1 VVAALARGALP
12 RDALAGKMTAKI
24 KDLLGRRALA
34 PMLVF
39 LFLSAGYL
47 YAFPQAN
54 VFYAGAVLLHALVGV
69 VASLYLAILLFR
81 VLRDASAIARL
92 GWLLIFAAAILGI
105 VLIKTGTSRPEW
117 NRVYLHIAVALAGSG
132 ILFADW
138 AGRKGWLSPG
148 FVKAAARYAA
158 CFLLLAGLS
167 AAAWY
172 SRNSRW
178 QSHARIQNPADA
190 PETMND
196 EGDGPQGDFFPSS
209 AQVYG
214 HQKIP
219 SKFFME
225 SDSCQRCHADIYQQ
239 WFSSA
244 HHFSSFNNQ
253 WYRKSIEYMQERVGT
268 KPSKWCGG
276 CHDPAVLYSGLM
288 DTPIKEI
295 VHRPESQAGLGCMMC
310 HSIANVKSTMG
321 QGDFYLEYPKLH
333 EMAASKNPVV
343 RTLHDFLVKLNPE
356 PHRRVFLK
364 PFMRDQTPEFCSSC
378 HKVHLD
384 VPVNHYRWIRGF
396 NEYDN
401 WQASGVSG
409 QGARSFYYPP
419 RSQQCADCHMPL
431 THSGDFGNVS
441 GFVHSHRF
449 PGANTAVPT
458 ANEDADQLKLT
469 ENFLKNGILS
479 VDIFA
484 ISPEQVQA
492 KQVATPQSDLATTFA
507 VGEEAESKIASA
519 TAEATPIS
527 APLNRVQPV
536 LRRGDTVRVDVVVRT
551 KKVGHFFPGG
561 TVDAYDT
568 WLELKATDDKGQT
581 VFWSGMVEDN
591 GKGPVEKGAHFYR
604 SLQIDEHGNPINK
617 RNAWSTRSVVY
628 VRLIP
633 PGAADTVHYR
643 MHIPENAG
651 NNITLHARLCYRKFA
666 WWNTQFAFAGITDPS
681 QPKSEMTPGYDDNK
695 YVFTGA
701 MQGLSAKE
709 QKIPDLPVVAIAE
722 NEVTLSVAPHNTPA
736 AQPETDLRAEDWQ
749 RWNDYGIGLLLQ
761 GDLKGAEAA
770 FEKVTQIDSKNPD
783 GWVNI
788 GRAAV
793 QEGDMDRAR
802 SVLEKAIA
810 LKPELARAHYFYA
823 RVLRSD
829 GNYDGAADE
838 LRKVLA
844 QYPRDRVALNDLGR
858 VLFLKRKYPDA
869 VEALNSVLAIDP
881 EDLQAHYNLMLCYK
895 GLGDEKQAHDH
906 EVRYLRFKADE
917 SAQTITGPYRQAH
930 PEDNNERQAI
940 HEHMS
945 VPLPA
950 LKQTHVGTGVPAR
963 PAEQGSAYAS
973 VNPSARGS
981 K

>member
-1 VVAALARGALP
+1 MFPKLNSF
-12 RDALAGKMTAKI
+12 
-24 KDLLGRRALA
+24 LGRRLLT

-39 LFLSAGYL
+39 LFLSAIYL

-54 VFYAGAVLLHALVGV
+54 VFYAAIVLLHALVGTI
-69 VASLYLAILLFR
+69 ASVYLLVFLFGLLHR
-81 VLRDASAIARL
+81 GSWMART
-92 GWLLIFAAAILGI
+92 GWLLITGSATLGI
-105 VLIKTGTSRPEW
+105 VLLKVGALRADYKW
-117 NRVYLHIAVALAGSG
+117 FYLHMILGLAGAG
-132 ILFADW
+132 VLFADW
-138 AGRKGWLSPG
+138 AGRSGWLSPG
-148 FVKAAARYAA
+148 FGRAALRYSLCAAALVALS
-158 CFLLLAGLS
+158 FAGY
-167 AAAWY
+167 Y

-178 QSHARIQNPADA
+178 QNSSRIQNPADA

-196 EGDGPQGDFFPSS
+196 EGDGPSGDFFPSS

-214 HQKIP
+214 RQKIP

-225 SDSCQRCHADIYQQ
+225 SDSCQRCHADIYKE
-239 WFSSA
+239 WSSSA

-253 WYRKSIEYMQERVGT
+253 WYRKSVEYMQDRLGT

-288 DTPIKEI
+288 DTPIKQI

-310 HSIANVKSTMG
+310 HSIAKVKSTMG

-333 EMAASKNPVV
+333 ELAASKNPLV
-343 RTLHDFLVKLNPE
+343 RTVHDFLVNLNPE

-364 PFMRDQTPEFCSSC
+364 PFMRDQTAEFCSSC

-384 VPVNHYRWIRGF
+384 VPVNQYRWIRGF

-419 RSQQCADCHMPL
+419 HSQQCADCHMPL
-431 THSGDFGNVS
+431 THSADMGNVN

-449 PGANTAVPT
+449 PAANTAVPT

-469 ENFLKNGILS
+469 ESFLKSGILS

-484 ISPEQVQA
+484 ISPESMQS
-492 KQVATPQSDLATTFA
+492 KPLATPQSDIQTTFA
-507 VGEEAESKIASA
+507 VGEEAESKIAAA
-519 TAEATPIS
+519 TTEASPIT
-527 APLNRVQPV
+527 APLNRVRPS

-551 KKVGHFFPGG
+551 KKIGHFFPGG
-561 TVDAYDT
+561 TVDADDT
-568 WLELKATDDKGQT
+568 WLELKATDDKNQT

-633 PGAADTVHYR
+633 PGAADTVHYQ
-643 MHIPENAG
+643 MHIPESIG
-651 NNITLHARLCYRKFA
+651 NKITLHARLCYRKFA
-666 WWNTQFAFAGITDPS
+666 WWNTQFAFAGVPEGDKPGD
-681 QPKSEMTPGYDDNK
+681 QGPGYDDRK
-695 YVFTGA
+695 YAFTGSLS
-701 MQGLSAKE
+701 GVSAKQE
-709 QKIPDLPVVAIAE
+709 KIPDVPIIAIAE
-722 NEVTLSVAPHNTPA
+722 DQVTLNVGPRSTPPL
-736 AQPETDLRAEDWQ
+736 QPKTELRGEDWQ

-770 FEKVTQIDSKNPD
+770 FEKVTQIDPRNPD

-802 SVLEKAIA
+802 TVLTKAIE
-810 LKPELARAHYFYA
+810 LSPDLARAHYFYA

-829 GNYDGAADE
+829 GNYDGSAVE
-838 LRKVLA
+838 LRKVLT
-844 QYPRDRVALNDLGR
+844 QYPRDRVAINDLGR
-858 VLFLKRKYPDA
+858 IQFLQRKYK
-869 VEALNSVLAIDP
+869 EAISTLNGVLAVDP
-881 EDLQAHYNLMLCYK
+881 EDLQAQYNLMLCYN
-895 GLGDEKQAHDH
+895 GLGDEKQAKEHQA
-906 EVRYLRFKADE
+906 RYLRFKADE

-940 HEHMS
+940 HEHVS
-945 VPLPA
+945 VPLRDLTQTTASPA
-950 LKQTHVGTGVPAR
+950 GTGKNHVRTGALTRPVERSSTYPATNSITR
-963 PAEQGSAYAS
+963 ES
-973 VNPSARGS
+973 R
-981 K
+981 

>member
-1 VVAALARGALP
+1 MSSKLSHLF
-12 RDALAGKMTAKI
+12 
-24 KDLLGRRALA
+24 GRRLLA

-39 LFLSAGYL
+39 LFVSAVYL
-47 YAFPQAN
+47 YAFPQPN
-54 VFYAGAVLLHALVGV
+54 VFYAIVVLLHAFVGLVTAV
-69 VASLYLAILLFR
+69 YLLVLLFGQIR
-81 VLRDASAIARL
+81 SGSWMARI
-92 GWLLIFAAAILGI
+92 GWLLIVASATLGV
-105 VLIKTGTSRPEW
+105 VLFKIGALRADYNW
-117 NRVYLHIAVALAGSG
+117 LYAHILAGLAGAG

-138 AGRKGWLSPG
+138 AGRRGWLSLG
-148 FVKAAARYAA
+148 VGRAVLRYTA
-158 CFLLLAGLS
+158 CILALGALGG
-167 AAAWY
+167 AGWY

-178 QSHARIQNPADA
+178 QDSTRIQNPADA

-196 EGDGPQGDFFPSS
+196 EGDGPEGDFFPSS

-214 HQKIP
+214 KQKIP

-225 SDSCQRCHADIYQQ
+225 SDSCQRCHADIYKQ
-239 WFSSA
+239 WQSSA

-253 WYRKSIEYMQERVGT
+253 WYRKSIEYMQDRVGT

-288 DTPIKEI
+288 DTPIKQI

-321 QGDFYLEYPKLH
+321 QADFYLEYPKLH
-333 EMAASKNPVV
+333 ELAASKNPLV
-343 RTLHDFLVKLNPE
+343 RTIHDFLVKLNPE

-364 PFMRDQTPEFCSSC
+364 PFMRDQTAEFCSSC

-409 QGARSFYYPP
+409 QGARSFYYPAH
-419 RSQQCADCHMPL
+419 SQQCADCHMPM
-431 THSGDFGNVS
+431 THSADMGNVN
-441 GFVHSHRF
+441 GFIHSHRF

-469 ENFLKNGILS
+469 ENFLKSGILS

-484 ISPEQVQA
+484 VSPEAIQA
-492 KQVATPQSDLATTFA
+492 KAVATPQSDIQTTFA
-507 VGEEAESKIASA
+507 VGEEAESKVASA
-519 TAEATPIS
+519 TTEASPIS
-527 APLNRVQPV
+527 APLNRIQPV

-568 WLELKATDDKGQT
+568 WLELKATDDRDQT
-581 VFWSGMVEDN
+581 IFWSGMVEDN
-591 GKGPVEKGAHFYR
+591 GKGPVERGAHFYR

-633 PGAADTVHYR
+633 PGAADTVHYQ
-643 MHIPENAG
+643 MHIPQSVG
-651 NNITLHARLCYRKFA
+651 NKIMLHARLCYRKFA
-666 WWNTQFAFAGITDPS
+666 WWNTQFAFAGVAADQTEGD
-681 QPKSEMTPGYDDNK
+681 QGPGYDDRK
-695 YVFTGA
+695 YVFTGS
-701 MQGLSAKE
+701 MKGISAKE
-709 QKIPDLPVVAIAE
+709 EKIPDVPIVAIAE
-722 NEVTLSVAPHNTPA
+722 DTVTLNVASHNAPA
-736 AQPETDLRAEDWQ
+736 LQPKTDLRAEDWQ

-770 FEKVTQIDSKNPD
+770 FQKVTEIDPKNPD
-783 GWVNI
+783 GWVNL

-793 QEGDMDRAR
+793 QEGEMDRAR
-802 SVLEKAIA
+802 TVLEKAIS
-810 LKPELARAHYFYA
+810 LSPNLARAHYFYA

-829 GNYDGAADE
+829 GNYDAAAAE

-844 QYPRDRVALNDLGR
+844 QYPRDRVAINDLGR
-858 VLFLKRKYPDA
+858 IQFLQRNYKDA
-869 VEALNSVLAIDP
+869 IRTLNGVLAIDP
-881 EDLQAHYNLMLCYK
+881 EDLQAQYNLMLCYS
-895 GLGDEKQAHDH
+895 GIGDEKQAKEHQA
-906 EVRYLRFKADE
+906 RYLRFKADE
-917 SAQTITGPYRQAH
+917 AAQTITGPYRQAH

-940 HEHMS
+940 HEHVS
-945 VPLPA
+945 VPLPI
-950 LKQTHVGTGVPAR
+950 LKASKNHVGTGALAR
-963 PAEQGSAYAS
+963 SVERSSTYAS
-973 VNPSARGS
+973 SGTKPNGVGN
-981 K
+981 